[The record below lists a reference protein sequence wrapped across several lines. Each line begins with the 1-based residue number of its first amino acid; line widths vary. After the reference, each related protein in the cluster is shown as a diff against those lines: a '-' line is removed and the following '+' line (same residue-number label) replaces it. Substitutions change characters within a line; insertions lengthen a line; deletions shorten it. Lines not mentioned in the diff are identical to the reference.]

1 MYKKNKLNKFV
12 IIMPMAGRGV
22 RFKKYGI
29 DTPKPLIK
37 INNLPM
43 FAASAMAFSKKFKW
57 FFIVQKIVNN
67 NKIFKKSL
75 KFFKNKKVVIL
86 NKYTNGQASTVGKV
100 IKYLTKNQTII
111 VHSCDLYFK
120 INFVEIKKKLKK
132 YDIIVLTA
140 QGKEYNFKNST
151 QFSWVRK
158 NNNNRVEISLKNNFS
173 KNKKK
178 NRVVVGSFIF
188 KNKEIL
194 KKSIDYITKH
204 KLKIK
209 NEYYLDHAAS
219 ISKKIGYELGEI
231 VVKKYKSWGSLNEI
245 KI

>member
-75 KFFKNKKVVIL
+75 KFFKNKKIVIL

-158 NNNNRVEISLKNNFS
+158 NNNNKVEISLKNNFS

-231 VVKKYKSWGSLNEI
+231 VVKKY
-245 KI
+245 

>member
-75 KFFKNKKVVIL
+75 KFFKI
-86 NKYTNGQASTVGKV
+86 
-100 IKYLTKNQTII
+100 
-111 VHSCDLYFK
+111 
-120 INFVEIKKKLKK
+120 KKLK
-132 YDIIVLTA
+132 
-140 QGKEYNFKNST
+140 F
-151 QFSWVRK
+151 
-158 NNNNRVEISLKNNFS
+158 
-173 KNKKK
+173 
-178 NRVVVGSFIF
+178 
-188 KNKEIL
+188 
-194 KKSIDYITKH
+194 
-204 KLKIK
+204 
-209 NEYYLDHAAS
+209 
-219 ISKKIGYELGEI
+219 
-231 VVKKYKSWGSLNEI
+231 
-245 KI
+245 

>member
-75 KFFKNKKVVIL
+75 KFFKNKKIVIL
-86 NKYTNGQASTVGKV
+86 NKYTNGQASTVSKV

>member
-75 KFFKNKKVVIL
+75 KFFKNKKIVIL